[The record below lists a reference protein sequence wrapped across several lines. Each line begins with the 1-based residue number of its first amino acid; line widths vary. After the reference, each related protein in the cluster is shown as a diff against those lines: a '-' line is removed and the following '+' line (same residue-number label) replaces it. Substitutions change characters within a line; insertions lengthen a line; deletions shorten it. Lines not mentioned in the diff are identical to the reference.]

1 MSSLSKSVAEL
12 ANSNANL
19 GLKCSELTDDVNQL
33 LLTVDSKVD
42 TAFSKVNTEIK
53 NTLEQTFYVNADP
66 SIGSDSNE
74 GASPQTPLKTVKAAV
89 AKLVPG
95 SFARIKLAANNV
107 EHLSAT
113 VEVPDCSVIF
123 STYTQDDWQSIGLK
137 MHFTGSI
144 AFNTRGDNAS
154 VSLELFGEFQ
164 KTILMSGNRL
174 FENLGK
180 ATYSLSSDS
189 ASFPVVVFYRNTTGQ
204 FFPYFVAANY
214 AKYSKIGMLSMSNV
228 TFASRVVN
236 IAGEVV
242 YEPMPHIRLDTP
254 PVGGAVLAVFNNV
267 DMHCEQLSNPGVELA
282 AGSYLISKA
291 AGLNHIAPPVTASAE
306 A

>member
-19 GLKCSELTDDVNQL
+19 TQQCSELTDDINQL
-33 LLTVDSKVD
+33 LLNVDNKVD
-42 TAFSKVNTEIK
+42 TAFSKVRGEIK
-53 NTLEQTFYVNADP
+53 NTFEQVLYVNADQAL
-66 SIGSDSNE
+66 GSDSND
-74 GASPQTPLKTVKAAV
+74 GLSLQTPLKTIKAAV

-95 SFARIKLAANNV
+95 CFARIMLAANDV
-107 EHLSAT
+107 EHVCAT
-113 VEVPDCSVIF
+113 VTVPDCSVIF
-123 STYTQDDWQSIGLK
+123 SAYTEDDWQAIGLK
-137 MHFTGSI
+137 MRFSGSI

-154 VSLELFGEFQ
+154 ISLELFGEFQ
-164 KTILMSGNRL
+164 KTILMAGNRL

-180 ATYSLSSDS
+180 AAFSLASDS
-189 ASFPVVVFYRNTTGQ
+189 ASFPVVVFHRNTTGQ

-214 AKYSKIGMLSMSNV
+214 AKFSKIGLLTMSNV
-228 TFASRVVN
+228 TFASHISN
-236 IAGEVV
+236 IAGETV

-282 AGSYLISKA
+282 TGCYLISKVT
-291 AGLNHIAPPVTASAE
+291 GLNHIAPPVAASS
-306 A
+306 